1 MHTASSVTTAQ
12 RPAAVLWD
20 MDGTIVDTETHWI
33 DAAAEILR
41 AQGIDP
47 RPADLAPLVGM
58 ALTDGAKLMRDL
70 GARGSIDELVQ
81 RQLELAT
88 SNTAASGLRWRPGAV
103 AMLAGLRASGI
114 RLALVTMSYRSY
126 AEAIID
132 ALPAGTF
139 DAVVTGDDV
148 ERGKPAPDA
157 YLRAAEL
164 LGVVPQA
171 CIAIEDSPIGL
182 AAARAAGVRTIGVPH
197 HLGIAPDAADEV
209 WPTLDGR
216 APHELRLR

>member
-1 MHTASSVTTAQ
+1 MHPASSAVTAQ
-12 RPAAVLWD
+12 RPVAVLWD
-20 MDGTIVDTETHWI
+20 MDGTIVDTEAHWI
-33 DAAAEILR
+33 DAADEVLR
-41 AQGIDP
+41 EQGIASP
-47 RPADLAPLVGM
+47 PGDLAPLVGM
-58 ALTDGAKLMRDL
+58 ALTDGAKLMRNL
-70 GARGSIDELVQ
+70 GASGSIDELVQ

-88 SNTAASGLRWRPGAV
+88 RNTAASELRWRPGAV

-126 AEAIID
+126 AEAIIA

-139 DAVVTGDDV
+139 DVVVTGDEV

-164 LGVVPQA
+164 LGVSPQT
-171 CIAIEDSPIGL
+171 CIAIEDSPIGV

-197 HLGIAPDAADEV
+197 HLDIAADAADEV
-209 WPTLDGR
+209 WSTLEGR
-216 APHELRLR
+216 SPEELRLG